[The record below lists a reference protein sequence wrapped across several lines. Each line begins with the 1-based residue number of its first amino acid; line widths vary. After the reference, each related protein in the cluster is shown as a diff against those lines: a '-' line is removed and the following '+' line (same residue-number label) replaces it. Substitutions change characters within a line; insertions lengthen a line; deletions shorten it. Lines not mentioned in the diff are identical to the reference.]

1 MNRAYYYEDFNVGDV
16 FETPGRTITEADI
29 INFAGVSGDFYSLHT
44 DETFASKTIFKGRI
58 AHGLLILSI
67 ATGLW
72 MRLGIFEGTLIAFY
86 GIDRLRFIKPV
97 RVGDTIKVKI
107 TVMEKTEKGEYG
119 LITFKN
125 EIFNQNGDL
134 VVIFDAKILVDKK
147 SKNIKQS

>member
-1 MNRAYYYEDFNVGDV
+1 
-16 FETPGRTITEADI
+16 
-29 INFAGVSGDFYSLHT
+29 
-44 DETFASKTIFKGRI
+44 
-58 AHGLLILSI
+58 
-67 ATGLW
+67 

-107 TVMEKTEKGEYG
+107 TVMEKTERGEYG

>member
-1 MNRAYYYEDFNVGDV
+1 VNRAYYYEDFNVGDV

-125 EIFNQNGDL
+125 EIFNQNGEL